1 MLYGF
6 AVKLMGQFSIAMRN
20 LIESARALIG
30 LALFVICLVL
40 SFKGFPLALV
50 SLTGSLLMLIACTQ
64 GVAAIFHKEE
74 SPMTLGANYSSDSS
88 SSRFIRVCIAF
99 AIAAFGSV
107 VINWGGLAS
116 INIGQLTL
124 DFKVIAVAI
133 GVLGG
138 LVNIDKRKG

>member
-1 MLYGF
+1 MLHGL
-6 AVKLMGQFSIAMRN
+6 AVKFMGQFSIAMRN

-74 SPMTLGANYSSDSS
+74 SSMTLGANYSSDSS

-138 LVNIDKRKG
+138 LVNIDKIKG